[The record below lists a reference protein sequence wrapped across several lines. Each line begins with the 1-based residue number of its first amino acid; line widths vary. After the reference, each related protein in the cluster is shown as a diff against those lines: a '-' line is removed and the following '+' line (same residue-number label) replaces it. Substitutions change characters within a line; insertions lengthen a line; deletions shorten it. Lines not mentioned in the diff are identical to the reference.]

1 MFQQK
6 RTIENM
12 LLPLL
17 DALCVLISMLAAFQL
32 RYHSWLGINWDWDQL
47 WLLPML
53 LGISVLAEMI
63 FDYNRHFFRRG
74 YFEELISIL
83 KAQLVLSMCWV
94 LILYLMH
101 RASLLSRL
109 VFGYFAIVNTVI
121 TYLMHLLVKQY
132 LLKIYRTSKYS
143 NRMLIATTAERVPEV
158 VENIVRYNEWNR
170 LITGLVILDEE
181 RMGDEI
187 EGIPI
192 VSGAADFM
200 EYVIHHDVDEV
211 FLSDPQRLN
220 SRQVRSWIQELETM
234 GIIVNVD
241 IDIFNLDI
249 HGKRTLNRVGKYA
262 VVTFARNLLS
272 SRELVMKRVLDVAG
286 SLVGMVILGIA
297 TILVA
302 PAIKLESPGPVFF
315 GQTRI
320 GKNGRKFTFYKFR
333 SMYQDA
339 EQRKKELMAQNEVQ
353 GLMFKMKDDP
363 RITKVGKF
371 IRKTSIDE
379 LPQFWNVLKGD
390 MSLVG
395 TRPPTVD
402 EFEQY
407 EAKHKCRLS
416 MTPGLTGMWQI
427 SGRSDITDFD
437 EVVKLDMQ
445 YIDNWTILKDI
456 KILIMTVIVVLKG
469 KGSR

>member
-74 YFEELISIL
+74 YFEELISVL

-143 NRMLIATTAERVPEV
+143 NRMLIATTAERVSEV
-158 VENIVRYNEWNR
+158 VENIARYNEWNR

-297 TILVA
+297 TIFVA